1 MASKQK
7 WLKLR
12 LPSGQYM
19 YVQYSDDRKIGNFIC
34 KSTAFVDREALEAGE
49 RFSREV
55 SNLGIKYAFQ
65 TEI

>member
-7 WLKLR
+7 WLKVR
-12 LPSGQYM
+12 PSSCRYI
-19 YVQYSDDRKIGNFIC
+19 YVQYSDDRQIDNFVW
-34 KSTAFVDREALEAGE
+34 KSTAFVDREALESSE

-55 SNLGIKYAFQ
+55 SNLGIQFAFQ